1 MLQYHPNKKGTTLL
15 LCLSDI
21 INIYYLLLLFLLITI
36 TVPEIT
42 AAATRITIYTHTWLL
57 SPVFTTSSSAATS
70 PAFLTLEPSTVSSS
84 FPVTNSSS
92 PATSPVFFV
101 TWVDEV
107 VCSFVCLLEST
118 VVSFDFVV
126 SLTAVVS
133 FDSGFV
139 GLVSLQS

>member
-1 MLQYHPNKKGTTLL
+1 M
-15 LCLSDI
+15 
-21 INIYYLLLLFLLITI
+21 
-36 TVPEIT
+36 
-42 AAATRITIYTHTWLL
+42 
-57 SPVFTTSSSAATS
+57 
-70 PAFLTLEPSTVSSS
+70 
-84 FPVTNSSS
+84 
-92 PATSPVFFV
+92 

-139 GLVSLQS
+139 GLVSLPASTVVSFDFVVSCATVVSLDFVVS